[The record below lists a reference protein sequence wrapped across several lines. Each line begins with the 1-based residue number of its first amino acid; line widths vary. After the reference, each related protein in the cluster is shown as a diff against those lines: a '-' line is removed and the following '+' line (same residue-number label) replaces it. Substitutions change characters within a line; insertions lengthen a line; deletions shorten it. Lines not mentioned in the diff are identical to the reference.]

1 MNELPQTKS
10 PWQKPGGTLAKV
22 TLVAMIGALGF
33 AFYKYLPFLIDLTK
47 NAITLAALV
56 GVLALIVF
64 LIMND
69 KSRNF
74 FKNLYFVIMRK
85 LTGLIVEIDPIA
97 IAKGKVKEMK
107 NRLTKIDDGI
117 TKMRGLHIKNE
128 RALENNKK
136 ELQDALQRLN
146 IVKQRGNGQ
155 EGMLLEH
162 HISQLDES
170 VKKRS
175 LNFEKSK
182 RMIEI
187 LTEVKRSA
195 EIKVKYTESEIKLKE
210 EDYELMK
217 ANHKTLGVMK
227 SLLNPQTDDAFDM
240 AMEKMDLDIATW
252 IGEMDSFLESG
263 ITDEISLDNAV
274 ASAKADAI
282 LDKYNNGGF
291 AGILEDNKVN
301 IMNNAEVV
309 KLEESS
315 NKLQNKYF

>member
-1 MNELPQTKS
+1 M
-10 PWQKPGGTLAKV
+10 
-22 TLVAMIGALGF
+22 
-33 AFYKYLPFLIDLTK
+33 
-47 NAITLAALV
+47 
-56 GVLALIVF
+56 
-64 LIMND
+64 
-69 KSRNF
+69 KSR
-74 FKNLYFVIMRK
+74 LV
-85 LTGLIVEIDPIA
+85 
-97 IAKGKVKEMK
+97 
-107 NRLTKIDDGI
+107 KIDDGI
-117 TKMRGLHIKNE
+117 NKMRGLHIKNQ
-128 RALENNKK
+128 RALESNKK
-136 ELQDALQRLN
+136 ELNEALQRLK
-146 IVKQRGNGQ
+146 IVKQRGSRE
-155 EGMLLEH
+155 EGMLLER

-175 LNFEKSK
+175 LNYEKSK
-182 RMIEI
+182 RMIDI
-187 LTEVKRSA
+187 LTEVRKSA
-195 EIKVKYTESEIKLKE
+195 EIKVRYTEQEIKLKE

-227 SLLNPQTDDAFDM
+227 SLINPQTDEAFEM
-240 AMEKMDLDIATW
+240 AMEKMDTDIATW

-301 IMNNAEVV
+301 MMQNSELI

>member
-1 MNELPQTKS
+1 MNQLPQSKS

-22 TLVAMIGALGF
+22 TLVALIGAAGY

-64 LIMND
+64 LVMND
-69 KSRNF
+69 TSRNF

-97 IAKGKVKEMK
+97 IAKGKVKDMK
-107 NRLTKIDDGI
+107 SRLVKIDDGI
-117 TKMRGLHIKNE
+117 NKMRGLHIKNE
-128 RALENNKK
+128 RALESNKK
-136 ELQDALQRLN
+136 ELNEALQRLK
-146 IVKQRGNGQ
+146 IVKQRGSRE
-155 EGMLLEH
+155 EGMLLER

-175 LNFEKSK
+175 LNYEKSK
-182 RMIEI
+182 RMIDI
-187 LTEVKRSA
+187 LTEVRKSA
-195 EIKVKYTESEIKLKE
+195 EIKVRYTEQEIKLKE

-227 SLLNPQTDDAFDM
+227 SLINPQTDEAFEM
-240 AMEKMDLDIATW
+240 AMEKMDTDIATW

-301 IMNNAEVV
+301 MMQNSELI

>member
-1 MNELPQTKS
+1 
-10 PWQKPGGTLAKV
+10 
-22 TLVAMIGALGF
+22 
-33 AFYKYLPFLIDLTK
+33 
-47 NAITLAALV
+47 
-56 GVLALIVF
+56 
-64 LIMND
+64 
-69 KSRNF
+69 
-74 FKNLYFVIMRK
+74 
-85 LTGLIVEIDPIA
+85 
-97 IAKGKVKEMK
+97 
-107 NRLTKIDDGI
+107 
-117 TKMRGLHIKNE
+117 
-128 RALENNKK
+128 
-136 ELQDALQRLN
+136 
-146 IVKQRGNGQ
+146 
-155 EGMLLEH
+155 
-162 HISQLDES
+162 
-170 VKKRS
+170 
-175 LNFEKSK
+175 
-182 RMIEI
+182 MIEI

-282 LDKYNNGGF
+282 LDKYNKGGF

>member
-1 MNELPQTKS
+1 MNQLPQTKS

-22 TLVAMIGALGF
+22 TLVALIGAAGF

-47 NAITLAALV
+47 NTLTLAALV

-64 LIMND
+64 LVMND
-69 KSRNF
+69 TSRNF

-97 IAKGKVKEMK
+97 IAKGKVKDMK
-107 NRLTKIDDGI
+107 SRLVKIDDGI
-117 TKMRGLHIKNE
+117 NKMRGLHIKNE
-128 RALENNKK
+128 RALESNKK
-136 ELQDALQRLN
+136 ELNEALQRLK
-146 IVKQRGNGQ
+146 IVKQRGSRE
-155 EGMLLEH
+155 EGMLLER

-175 LNFEKSK
+175 LNYEKSK
-182 RMIEI
+182 RMIDI
-187 LTEVKRSA
+187 LTEVRKSA
-195 EIKVKYTESEIKLKE
+195 EIKVRYTEQEIKLKE

-227 SLLNPQTDDAFDM
+227 SLINPQTDDAFEM
-240 AMEKMDLDIATW
+240 AMEKMDTDIATW

-301 IMNNAEVV
+301 MMQNSELI